1 MSISSF
7 VSLIDYA
14 EYIQAQFENL
24 TQAKQIEK
32 EKQLDFS
39 ETNTLLELVDN
50 LVYIPH
56 NNNTNNMLFSFN
68 LEPLIRQIN

>member
-14 EYIQAQFENL
+14 EYIQAQSENL
-24 TQAKQIEK
+24 TWAKQIER
-32 EKQLDFS
+32 EKQLDSS